1 MNTGTRSKYAI
12 ALTAALGLI
21 MAVLDATIVNVALVP
36 IANSFNTDLNS
47 IEWVV
52 TGYLLAQAAVIPV
65 AGYFSNR
72 FGIKRLFIICLSL
85 FTVGSVLCGLSQS
98 ETQLIVFRVM
108 QGLGGGALF
117 PLSQALAFGAFP
129 PRERA
134 AASAIV
140 AIPVLLA
147 PAFGP
152 TLGGWLTDTF
162 GWSSIFF
169 VNLPVGIL
177 AIGLASWV
185 LPRDRVPERSQQPSF
200 DYPGLA
206 LVTLGVL
213 AVVYS
218 FTLVSQT
225 RPGSRTPANP
235 AGELYGWSYEP
246 VWGIL
251 VLGLLLLTAF
261 AIYELRFS
269 KDPVLDLR
277 LFTRYDYTIASVVSW
292 VNAAVVFG
300 SLILLPIFLQQVRNP
315 PLTALDAGLAL
326 MPQGLAAAVSVAIG
340 GRLYNVVGVRVLVMV
355 GAALLTLSS
364 WMLTQVTPTTDGA
377 GLLPALVVRGLGFGF
392 TLIPVQTMALESI
405 TGPALAKAS
414 SLYNVTRQI
423 FSSIGV
429 AMVITLFVQ
438 QTNHHATQLIEQ
450 ARRSVPAGTQF
461 DLNNPL
467 VQKIIAVA
475 KAQAGTAGMQDVFT
489 MVMIGTTI
497 LFLVSLALPGRE
509 AQERRRAAREI
520 GAAQPVIAE

>member
-1 MNTGTRSKYAI
+1 VSTRSKYAI

-36 IANSFNTDLNS
+36 MANAFKTDLS
-47 IEWVV
+47 TIQWVV
-52 TGYLLAQAAVIPV
+52 TGYFLAQAAVIPIS
-65 AGYFSNR
+65 GYFSTR

-85 FTVGSVLCGLSQS
+85 FTLGSVLCGLSQS
-98 ETQLIVFRVM
+98 ETMLIAFRVV

-117 PLSQALAFGAFP
+117 PLAQALAFGAFP

-162 GWSSIFF
+162 GWQSIFF
-169 VNLPVGIL
+169 VNLPIGVLAVALAVG
-177 AIGLASWV
+177 V
-185 LPRDRVPERSQQPSF
+185 LPADRLQARSEQSGF

-206 LVTLGVL
+206 LITTGVL
-213 AVVYS
+213 AVVYA

-225 RPGSRTPANP
+225 RPGSQTPTSP
-235 AGELYGWSYEP
+235 TGELYGWGYWP
-246 VWGIL
+246 VWAILAVGL
-251 VLGLLLLTAF
+251 VLLAAF

-277 LFTRYDYTIASVVSW
+277 LFTRYDFTISSIVSW
-292 VNAAVVFG
+292 INAAVVFG
-300 SLILLPIFLQQVRNP
+300 SLILLPIFLQQVRIP
-315 PLTALDAGLAL
+315 HLSALDAGLTL

-340 GRLYNVVGVRVLVMV
+340 GRLYNRVGVRVLVV
-355 GAALLTLSS
+355 TGAVLLTISS
-364 WMLTQVTPTTDGA
+364 WMLTQITPTTDGV
-377 GLLPALVVRGLGFGF
+377 GLLPALIVRGFGFGF
-392 TLIPVQTMALESI
+392 TLIPVQTLALESI

-429 AMVITLFVQ
+429 AAIVTLFVQ
-438 QTNHHATQLIEQ
+438 QTTTHATQLIGQVSLRPGATFSQ
-450 ARRSVPAGTQF
+450 AAIEHVRSVAGTE
-461 DLNNPL
+461 
-467 VQKIIAVA
+467 
-475 KAQAGTAGMQDVFT
+475 GMKDVFT
-489 MVMIGTTI
+489 MVMIGTMLLT
-497 LFLVSLALPGRE
+497 LVGLALPGPA
-509 AQERRRAAREI
+509 AQARNRAAREP
-520 GAAQPVIAE
+520 AAGRPAIAE